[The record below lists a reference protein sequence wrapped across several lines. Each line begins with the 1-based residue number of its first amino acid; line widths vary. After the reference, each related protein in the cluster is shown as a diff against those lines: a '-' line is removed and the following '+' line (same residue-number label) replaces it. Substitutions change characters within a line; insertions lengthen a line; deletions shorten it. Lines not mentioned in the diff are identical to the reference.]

1 MIYHP
6 DSSIC
11 KAAIHAGVLTDQGG
25 QVEIVIMWQM
35 DKLYGSENQIESSL
49 YDRHVSTTFVVGKP
63 NSIALKLSEQ
73 FE

>member
-1 MIYHP
+1 
-6 DSSIC
+6 
-11 KAAIHAGVLTDQGG
+11 
-25 QVEIVIMWQM
+25 M
-35 DKLYGSENQIESSL
+35 DKLYGSENHEIESSL